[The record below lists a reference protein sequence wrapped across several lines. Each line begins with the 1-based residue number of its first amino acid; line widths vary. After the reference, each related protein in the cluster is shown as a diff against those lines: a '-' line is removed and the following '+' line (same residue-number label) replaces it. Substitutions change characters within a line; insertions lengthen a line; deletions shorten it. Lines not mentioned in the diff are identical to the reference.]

1 MRSQGAGNEKRNSE
15 KAISN
20 GSPITVA
27 HMNITAVGKQPTQM
41 GTKHFQPSWAPYM
54 IYGPSPTTRWRILT
68 TPVLMPIR

>member
-54 IYGPSPTTRWRILT
+54 GLAQQPDGES
-68 TPVLMPIR
+68 

>member
-15 KAISN
+15 EAISN

-41 GTKHFQPSWAPYM
+41 DTKHFQPSWAPYM
-54 IYGPSPTTRWRILT
+54 GLAQQPDGES
-68 TPVLMPIR
+68 